1 MSYIAAV
8 GAKNKVNQYLSDFDL
23 GETAQSGLKAG
34 AYRNIAE
41 TEYGAQKDYN
51 SSIGEATLSG
61 IKEAGSAAVGAQQKA
76 MFGDMLGTA
85 GSLAMGVS
93 DFGVKKGWFG

>member
-34 AYRNIAE
+34 SYRNIAE
-41 TEYGAQKDYN
+41 TKYGAQR
-51 SSIGEATLSG
+51 LSL
-61 IKEAGSAAVGAQQKA
+61 IHI
-76 MFGDMLGTA
+76 
-85 GSLAMGVS
+85 
-93 DFGVKKGWFG
+93 